1 MTRAASRR
9 RAIFL
14 SDRIE
19 DYRLKFFSTNC
30 EHSCDTER
38 RSLEAL
44 LIGCGHRTRVSPRE
58 SWPLPR
64 SLLQSFKRSELLRL
78 PELALVFVCFDHVAS
93 VDYTRPYVYPHPLVT
108 GASPTPSATPTPE
121 EPLQKKRKE
130 AKKKQTRQKMA
141 LPRRGARTC
150 RRSRRST
157 GAWAH
162 RS

>member
-1 MTRAASRR
+1 
-9 RAIFL
+9 
-14 SDRIE
+14 
-19 DYRLKFFSTNC
+19 
-30 EHSCDTER
+30 
-38 RSLEAL
+38 LEAL

-58 SWPLPR
+58 SWPFPR

-78 PELALVFVCFDHVAS
+78 PELAIVFVCFDHVAS

-141 LPRRGARTC
+141 LPRRGGTYLQAIQTL
-150 RRSRRST
+150 
-157 GAWAH
+157 H
-162 RS
+162 RGLGTPFLERFYSVASI